1 MKKQTHGK
9 RREPAADTS
18 VLVDLLRKWQE
29 IEDGSIASTT
39 QVIAKTKNPFIRLVM
54 DIIRQDSVLHKKV
67 QQFMIDSLE
76 KEAVSLTPEELGE
89 IWEQVE
95 RHAAM
100 EKETIELAEQLRKNC
115 RFFVQRHLLTYL
127 IEDERLHDRLL
138 AQLEDFKRN
147 IYPYA

>member
-1 MKKQTHGK
+1 MKKQAQSK
-9 RREPAADTS
+9 RSKAAGTS
-18 VLVDLLRKWQE
+18 ELVSVLRKWQE
-29 IEDGSIASTT
+29 IEDGSVASTT
-39 QVIAKTKNPFIRLVM
+39 QITTKTKNPFIRLVM
-54 DIIRQDSVLHKKV
+54 EIIRQDSIMHKKV

-89 IWEQVE
+89 IWDSVE
-95 RHAAM
+95 RHAEM

-115 RFFVQRHLLTYL
+115 RLFVQRHLLTYL

-138 AQLEDFKRN
+138 GQLEDFKRN